1 MRTIFGLFL
10 LLTLFQT
17 KGFAAG
23 DTTSNPIEVKI
34 KADKEYFVNHP
45 KSYYNMVY
53 RNEQYDIANDS
64 AKEKRFDV
72 SLTIKNNSSKTIYIW
87 LMTCS
92 WTDYFI
98 VNNDYIFIGGQD
110 CDHNFPEIVEFKPGE
125 SKEYKTTL
133 IKSIKFDYAP
143 KYTIYGPQVET
154 TKLGLITINNI
165 FKKDEKEINILTF
178 DTFMRDKSRWT
189 ITWSNPLYL
198 LGKQPTPKTFDVN
211 KN

>member
-1 MRTIFGLFL
+1 MFSI
-10 LLTLFQT
+10 LFQA
-17 KGFAAG
+17 KCFSAS
-23 DTTSNPIEVKI
+23 DTTNNPIDIKI
-34 KADKEYFVNHP
+34 KVDKEYFVTHE
-45 KSYYNMVY
+45 KSYYNTVY
-53 RNEQYDIANDS
+53 RDAQYDITSDS
-64 AKEKRFDV
+64 TKEKRFDIR
-72 SLTIKNNSSKTIYIW
+72 LIIKNNSSNTIYIW

-98 VNNDYIFIGGQD
+98 VNNDYIFIEGQA

-125 SKEYKTTL
+125 SKEYKITL
-133 IKSIKFDYAP
+133 IKSIKFDYPP
-143 KYTIYGPQVET
+143 KYTVYGPQVEI

-165 FKKDEKEINILTF
+165 FKNDEKEINTLTF

-198 LGKQPTPKTFDVN
+198 LSKQPTPKTFDVN

>member
-1 MRTIFGLFL
+1 MRDILT
-10 LLTLFQT
+10 LLTFLILFQT
-17 KGFAAG
+17 KCFSAS
-23 DTTSNPIEVKI
+23 DTINNPIDIKI
-34 KADKEYFVNHP
+34 KVDKEYFVNHE
-45 KSYYNMVY
+45 KSYYNIVY
-53 RNEQYDIANDS
+53 RGEQYNIIGDS
-64 AKEKRFDV
+64 AKEKRYDI
-72 SLTIKNNSSKTIYIW
+72 SLTIKNNSSRTIYIW

-98 VNNDYIFIGGQD
+98 VDNDYIFIAGQD
-110 CDHNFPEIVEFKPGE
+110 CEHNFPSIVEFKPGE

-133 IKSIKFDYAP
+133 IKDIKFDYPP
-143 KYTIYGPQVET
+143 KYTVYGPQVET

-165 FKKDEKEINILTF
+165 FSNDEKEINMLTF

-198 LGKQPTPKTFDVN
+198 LGKQPTPKKFDVN